1 MERSKKRFRIVVR
14 IEIATLINRD
24 GKINRRKMDRLAM
37 VLSNLN
43 NSGKQIIVVSSG
55 AIILGSEKLKLS
67 SVPRS
72 KIDMQ
77 ALAAVG
83 QAELIRS
90 YQRSFDEY
98 GQIVAQV
105 LVTSDIVNYP
115 QRMENT
121 RNTFDMLLS
130 MNIIP
135 IVNENDPVST
145 TDIELDDNYPLAL
158 KVANITGADII
169 VIKSQANGNYGI
181 VPGNEK
187 PVIRVENEIILQEKI
202 EDLCIRVTPSQ
213 TFPAPV
219 VFPASMDKIYSGK

>member
-1 MERSKKRFRIVVR
+1 MEKSKKRFRIVVR
-14 IEIATLINRD
+14 IEIATLINHD
-24 GKINRRKMDRLAM
+24 GKTNRRKMDRLAM

-55 AIILGSEKLKLS
+55 AIVLGTQKLKLS

-77 ALAAVG
+77 AMAAVG

-90 YQRSFDEY
+90 YQRAFDEY

-105 LVTSDIVNYP
+105 LVTSDIIGYP
-115 QRMENT
+115 QRVENT

-145 TDIELDDNYPLAL
+145 ADIELDDNYPLAL
-158 KVANITGADII
+158 KVANIAGADII
-169 VIKSQANGNYGI
+169 VIKSQDNGNYGI

-187 PVIRVENEIILQEKI
+187 PVIDVENEIILQEKI
-202 EDLCIRVTPSQ
+202 EDLFLQKAPSQ
-213 TFPAPV
+213 AFSGEKA
-219 VFPASMDKIYSGK
+219 FPASMEEIYSGK

>member
-1 MERSKKRFRIVVR
+1 MEKSKKRTRIVVR
-14 IEIATLINRD
+14 IEIATLIHRD
-24 GKINRRKMDRLAM
+24 GKVNRKKMDRLAM

-43 NSGKQIIVVSSG
+43 NSGKQVIVVSSG
-55 AIILGSEKLKLS
+55 AIALGSEKLGLTS
-67 SVPRS
+67 IPSS

-83 QAELIRS
+83 QAELIRT

-105 LVTSDIVNYP
+105 LVTSDIVDYP

-130 MNIIP
+130 MNILP

-158 KVANITGADII
+158 KVANIAGADFI
-169 VIKSQANGNYGI
+169 VIKSQDNGNYDI
-181 VPGNEK
+181 VAGNNQ
-187 PVIRVENEIILQEKI
+187 PVLHVEDEIILQERI
-202 EDLCIRVTPSQ
+202 EDLCSQ
-213 TFPAPV
+213 NVKSVAHIQPV
-219 VFPASMDKIYSGK
+219 VFPASMEKIYSR

>member
-1 MERSKKRFRIVVR
+1 MEKSKRQFRIVVR
-14 IEIATLINRD
+14 IEITALLNRD

-43 NSGKQIIVVSSG
+43 NSGKQILVVSSG
-55 AIILGSEKLKLS
+55 AIVLGSEKLRLS
-67 SVPRS
+67 SIPDS

-77 ALAAVG
+77 AIAAVG

-90 YQRSFDEY
+90 YQRYFDEY

-105 LVTSDIVNYP
+105 LVTSDIVEYP
-115 QRMENT
+115 SRIENT

-158 KVANITGADII
+158 KVANIARADFI
-169 VIKSQANGNYGI
+169 VIKSETNGYYSI
-181 VPGNEK
+181 VQGNGH
-187 PVIRVENEIILQEKI
+187 PVIVVDNEINLQERI
-202 EDLCIRVTPSQ
+202 EDLCNESSPVRMD
-213 TFPAPV
+213 FPAI
-219 VFPASMDKIYSGK
+219 VFPASMEEICPR

>member
-1 MERSKKRFRIVVR
+1 MEKSKKRIRIVVR
-14 IEIATLINRD
+14 IEVATLINRD

-55 AIILGSEKLKLS
+55 AIVLGSEKLKLPS
-67 SVPRS
+67 IPLS

-105 LVTSDIVNYP
+105 LVTSDIVDYP
-115 QRMENT
+115 QRVENT

-145 TDIELDDNYPLAL
+145 TDIELDDNYQLAL
-158 KVANITGADII
+158 KIANITGADLI
-169 VIKSQANGNYGI
+169 VIKSQDNGNYCI
-181 VPGNEK
+181 VGGNEK
-187 PVIRVENEIILQEKI
+187 PVIHVENEISLQERI
-202 EDLCIRVTPSQ
+202 DALFSQNAPS
-213 TFPAPV
+213 A
-219 VFPASMDKIYSGK
+219 VFPAAIVFPATMNEIYSL

>member
-1 MERSKKRFRIVVR
+1 MEKSKKRFRIIVR

-55 AIILGSEKLKLS
+55 AIVLGSEKLKLS
-67 SVPRS
+67 SIPRS

-90 YQRSFDEY
+90 YQRYFDEY

-115 QRMENT
+115 QRVENT
-121 RNTFDMLLS
+121 RNTFNMLLS

-135 IVNENDPVST
+135 IVNENDPIST
-145 TDIELDDNYPLAL
+145 TDIELEDNYPLAL
-158 KVANITGADII
+158 KVANIAEADLI
-169 VIKSQANGNYGI
+169 VIKSQVNGNYDI
-181 VPGNEK
+181 VTGKEEE
-187 PVIRVENEIILQEKI
+187 VIHVEDETTLQEAI
-202 EDLCIRVTPSQ
+202 ETIGNRNRQAADHFHS
-213 TFPAPV
+213 V
-219 VFPASMDKIYSGK
+219 VFPTSIDEIFSKK

>member
-1 MERSKKRFRIVVR
+1 
-14 IEIATLINRD
+14 
-24 GKINRRKMDRLAM
+24 
-37 VLSNLN
+37 
-43 NSGKQIIVVSSG
+43 
-55 AIILGSEKLKLS
+55 
-67 SVPRS
+67 
-72 KIDMQ
+72 MQ

-105 LVTSDIVNYP
+105 LVTSDITDYP
-115 QRMENT
+115 QRVENT

-158 KVANITGADII
+158 KIANITGADII
-169 VIKSQANGNYGI
+169 VIKSQENGNYGI
-181 VPGNEK
+181 VQGNEK
-187 PVIRVENEIILQEKI
+187 QVIPVENEISLQERI
-202 EDLCIRVTPSQ
+202 DALFSRNAPAAVVPS
-213 TFPAPV
+213 AV
-219 VFPASMDKIYSGK
+219 VFPATMKEIYSL

>member
-1 MERSKKRFRIVVR
+1 MEKIKNGYRIVVR
-14 IEIATLINRD
+14 IEISTLINRD
-24 GKINRRKMDRLAM
+24 GKINRKKMDRLAM

-55 AIILGSEKLKLS
+55 AIVLGSEKLKLS
-67 SVPRS
+67 SIPRS
-72 KIDMQ
+72 KTAMQ

-105 LVTSDIVNYP
+105 LITSDIVDYP
-115 QRMENT
+115 QRVENT
-121 RNTFDMLLS
+121 RNTFGMLLS

-135 IVNENDPVST
+135 IVNENDPIST

-158 KVANITGADII
+158 KVANLAGADLI
-169 VIKSQANGNYGI
+169 VIKSQDNGNYDI
-181 VPGNEK
+181 VPGNK
-187 PVIRVENEIILQEKI
+187 RTVINAENEIILQEKI
-202 EDLCIRVTPSQ
+202 EALCVRNIPALTPPS
-213 TFPAPV
+213 AV
-219 VFPASMDKIYSGK
+219 LFPASMDEIFSR

>member
-1 MERSKKRFRIVVR
+1 MEKSKKRYRIVVR

-55 AIILGSEKLKLS
+55 AIALGSEKMRLS
-67 SVPRS
+67 SIPHS

-90 YQRSFDEY
+90 YQRSLDEY

-115 QRMENT
+115 QRVENT

-158 KVANITGADII
+158 KVANITGADLI
-169 VIKSQANGNYGI
+169 VIKSLNNGNYGI
-181 VPGNEK
+181 VSGNGK
-187 PVIRVENEIILQEKI
+187 PVIEVDSEIILQERI
-202 EDLCIRVTPSQ
+202 ESLCNLNAPTRVLSS
-213 TFPAPV
+213 AV
-219 VFPASMDKIYSGK
+219 VFPASMKKIYFHK